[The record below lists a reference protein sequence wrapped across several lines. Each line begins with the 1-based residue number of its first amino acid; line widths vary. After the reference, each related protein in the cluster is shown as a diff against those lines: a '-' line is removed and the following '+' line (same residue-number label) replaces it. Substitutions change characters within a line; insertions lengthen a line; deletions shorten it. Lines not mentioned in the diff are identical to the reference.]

1 MSYDFERDRGE
12 VRRLRLVKGCGKSDD
27 QCRHA
32 VPDDA
37 HDDIKALFGYW
48 TAITPQGRLPGRQHF
63 DPVNIPD
70 LLPNIWLIDV
80 HREPLRF
87 WRRLVGSRIEEFAG
101 KPLQGGWVGDRLD
114 GDRLSCV
121 RDHLTDVVET
131 KRLSWRRGKSLIQ
144 YEKNY
149 RVLERLYLPLAADGK
164 TVDMVLAITVFP
176 VTKQPACETAIKS
189 PGHIDIAGFLVG

>member
-1 MSYDFERDRGE
+1 MSYDLGRNSGKS
-12 VRRLRLVKGCGKSDD
+12 RRLRLVKGCEDSNDL
-27 QCRHA
+27 CRHD

-37 HDDIKALFGYW
+37 HDDIKALFDYW
-48 TAITPQGRLPGRQHF
+48 KAIVPRNGLPGRQHF
-63 DPVNIPD
+63 DPLNIPD

-80 HREPLRF
+80 HRNPLRF

-101 KPLQGGWVGDRLD
+101 KSLQGGWVGDRLD
-114 GDRLSCV
+114 GERLSCV
-121 RDHLTDVVET
+121 RDHLTDVVQT

-176 VTKQPACETAIKS
+176 VTKQPACEAAIKS